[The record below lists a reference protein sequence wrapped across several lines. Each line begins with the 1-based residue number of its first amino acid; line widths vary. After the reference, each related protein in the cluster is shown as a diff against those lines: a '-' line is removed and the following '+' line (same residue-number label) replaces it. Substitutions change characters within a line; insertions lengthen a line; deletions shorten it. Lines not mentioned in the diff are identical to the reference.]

1 MLGKLFKYEFKNTA
15 KVMLTIYGVLLF
27 TTILA
32 SVSFFSTTL
41 VEDNETLLPLLSLL
55 TAAVTT
61 LYIFSVFA
69 LFTVSYVYLCI
80 HFYKT
85 MYSEQGYL
93 THTLP
98 VKPITLFN
106 VKLATSFLWLVTS
119 LALLFVSI
127 MIIVFGA
134 SGGHDFKFTEHRSVL
149 PVHV

>member
-1 MLGKLFKYEFKNTA
+1 
-15 KVMLTIYGVLLF
+15 
-27 TTILA
+27 
-32 SVSFFSTTL
+32 
-41 VEDNETLLPLLSLL
+41 
-55 TAAVTT
+55 
-61 LYIFSVFA
+61 
-69 LFTVSYVYLCI
+69 
-80 HFYKT
+80 

-134 SGGHDFKFTEHRSVL
+134 SGGTFKFTKHRSVL
-149 PVHV
+149 PVYV